1 MSFLDVLD
9 FPVNYVTARDVLALK
24 GLHNGK
30 PNVVLRHDYDSLEN
44 WPRVLDAEKEQGIDS
59 SNYLLMNSYRF
70 THTFVYLLKEYEAY
84 GFEFG
89 LHQNFMD
96 SRKVATEILTF
107 QNLGL
112 ELTTMTPHGWAKEN
126 GEYPSFSNW
135 EVDRYSVLADYG
147 WIVSMNKFY
156 KFCHEHFGPYD
167 TTYDIAR
174 YYSPTGKTFFEFPY
188 RGILVLDDSG
198 NFFKPYT
205 PENVMEHLENGKVY
219 VFLFHP
225 SNMDKKLRFIQ
236 RKLEDVPWMSR
247 MEWDHKFKH

>member
-1 MSFLDVLD
+1 MMNFLDVLD

-89 LHQNFMD
+89 LHQNFM
-96 SRKVATEILTF
+96 E
-107 QNLGL
+107 LGPVVNQVL
-112 ELTTMTPHGWAKEN
+112 DFLNHGLHLRTMTPHGWADKN
-126 GEYPSFSNW
+126 GEYPPRPNNW
-135 EVDRYSVLADYG
+135 SVDKFYKG
-147 WIVSMNKFY
+147 PIISMNKFY
-156 KFCHEHFGPYD
+156 KFCHKHFGPYD

-174 YYSPTGKTFFEFPY
+174 YYSPSGKSFFEFPY
-188 RGILVLDDSG
+188 KGVLVLDDSG

-205 PENVMEHLENGKVY
+205 PETVMEHLENGKVY

-247 MEWDHKFKH
+247 MEWDNKFKH

>member
-1 MSFLDVLD
+1 MMDFLDVLD
-9 FPVNYVTARDVLALK
+9 FSVNYVTARDVLALK
-24 GLHNGK
+24 GLREDV
-30 PNVVLRHDYDSLEN
+30 PNVVLRHDYDSLRN
-44 WPRVLDAEKEQGIDS
+44 WIACMHIEEKQGVVS

-70 THTFVYLLKEYEAY
+70 THTLRHILKEYEEN

-89 LHQNFMD
+89 LHQSFMD
-96 SRKVATEILTF
+96 SKKVATEILTF

-112 ELTTMTPHGWAKEN
+112 KLTTMTPHGWADKD

-135 EVDRYSVLADYG
+135 EVDRFHGDG
-147 WIVSMNKFY
+147 KPISMNCFY
-156 KFCHEHFGPYD
+156 EFCHKHFGPYD
-167 TTYDIAR
+167 LTYDIAR
-174 YYSPTGKTFFEFPY
+174 YYSPSGKSFFEFPY

-205 PENVMEHLENGKVY
+205 PETVMEHLENGKVY

-236 RKLEDVPWMSR
+236 RKMEDVPWMSR

>member
-1 MSFLDVLD
+1 MNFLDVLD

-24 GLHNGK
+24 GLREDV

-44 WPRVLDAEKEQGIDS
+44 WWKVLCVENKKGIVS
-59 SNYLLMNSYRF
+59 SNYLLMNKYKL
-70 THTFVYLLKEYEAY
+70 HTFVKVFKIFETS

-89 LHQNFMD
+89 LHQNCMEHFIKQQV
-96 SRKVATEILTF
+96 SEFKK
-107 QNLGL
+107 LGL
-112 ELTTMTPHGWAKEN
+112 TLHTMTPHGWADEN
-126 GEYPSFSNW
+126 GEYLEKSNW
-135 EVDRYSVLADYG
+135 WVDRYSRFGYCG
-147 WIVSMNKFY
+147 RMGIVSMDSFY
-156 KFCHEHFGPYD
+156 EFCHKHFGPYD

-174 YYSPTGKTFFEFPY
+174 YYSPTGKSFFEFPY
-188 RGILVLDDSG
+188 RGIMVIDDSG

-205 PENVMEHLENGKVY
+205 PETVMEHLENGKVY

-236 RKLEDVPWMSR
+236 RKMEDVPWMSR